1 MGTSFAASLITAAL
15 GIGGG
20 ALLLAVMAS
29 LVPAAALIP
38 VHGAVQ
44 LASNAGRMGLLLGH
58 VHWPALK
65 GFTLG
70 SLLGAVLGG
79 LVVVEL
85 PAWIIQLAVGLFVIW
100 SVFARPP
107 AWLPRFPVLTG
118 GISSFLTMFFGATG
132 LFVAGYTKAQN
143 LPRHGHVATHA
154 ALMTVQHSLKVV
166 VFGILG
172 FAFGAWALG
181 GDSVGSCGIVRHA
194 DRTDRAWPDER
205 PRLSPRARRAPGTHR
220 LAPDL
225 VGLDRLGALEL
236 RHAPYGRGRSRVEI
250 RRGVLPFAQVVDHS
264 PKARFGCRQTT
275 SNQSRHD
282 GRTARYSVQVPRRS
296 ARVGRPAMQATR
308 IPRSAATCPRTRP
321 RCPSHRHTGCRRP
334 RRPWRSHGRRAAGTW
349 YRQCPSGRRVSQAAR
364 RGIAGASNPP
374 SHRPTE
380 SAEGSRPHHQSDRC
394 ENIHVLGALWRQV
407 AFFGYAKSHVRTSSR
422 Q

>member
-44 LASNAGRMGLLLGH
+44 LASNAGAWACFLAMCN
-58 VHWPALK
+58 WPALK

-100 SVFARPP
+100 SVFCQTAGMASTLSGPDRGDLKLPDHVLRRNRPV
-107 AWLPRFPVLTG
+107 RG
-118 GISSFLTMFFGATG
+118 
-132 LFVAGYTKAQN
+132 GYTKAQN

-172 FAFGAWALG
+172 FAFG
-181 GDSVGSCGIVRHA
+181 
-194 DRTDRAWPDER
+194 
-205 PRLSPRARRAPGTHR
+205 
-220 LAPDL
+220 
-225 VGLDRLGALEL
+225 
-236 RHAPYGRGRSRVEI
+236 RG
-250 RRGVLPFAQVVDHS
+250 
-264 PKARFGCRQTT
+264 FG
-275 SNQSRHD
+275 
-282 GRTARYSVQVPRRS
+282 
-296 ARVGRPAMQATR
+296 
-308 IPRSAATCPRTRP
+308 
-321 RCPSHRHTGCRRP
+321 
-334 RRPWRSHGRRAAGTW
+334 W
-349 YRQCPSGRRVSQAAR
+349 
-364 RGIAGASNPP
+364 
-374 SHRPTE
+374 
-380 SAEGSRPHHQSDRC
+380 
-394 ENIHVLGALWRQV
+394 
-407 AFFGYAKSHVRTSSR
+407 
-422 Q
+422 

>member
-1 MGTSFAASLITAAL
+1 MADLTLFLPEGLSALALWGLMGTSFVASLITAAL

-100 SVFARPP
+100 SVIARPP

-166 VFGILG
+166 VFGVLG
-172 FAFGAWALG
+172 FAFGSWLWVVIALSLAGLLGTLIGRIALG
-181 GDSVGSCGIVRHA
+181 RMSDGGF
-194 DRTDRAWPDER
+194 
-205 PRLSPRARRAPGTHR
+205 RRALDVLLVLIALR
-220 LAPDL
+220 LIWS
-225 VGLDRLGALEL
+225 AL
-236 RHAPYGRGRSRVEI
+236 
-250 RRGVLPFAQVVDHS
+250 
-264 PKARFGCRQTT
+264 
-275 SNQSRHD
+275 
-282 GRTARYSVQVPRRS
+282 
-296 ARVGRPAMQATR
+296 
-308 IPRSAATCPRTRP
+308 
-321 RCPSHRHTGCRRP
+321 TG
-334 RRPWRSHGRRAAGTW
+334 
-349 YRQCPSGRRVSQAAR
+349 
-364 RGIAGASNPP
+364 
-374 SHRPTE
+374 
-380 SAEGSRPHHQSDRC
+380 
-394 ENIHVLGALWRQV
+394 
-407 AFFGYAKSHVRTSSR
+407 
-422 Q
+422 